1 MMIKWF
7 LDNSLEVALAYL
19 RGVALLLPLAAL
31 VCFVASIWARE
42 DGAWWRL
49 LVTGGLLAFIGA
61 GAGIISFYLYGN
73 EDWRPK
79 RGDADG

>member
-1 MMIKWF
+1 VIKWF

-19 RGVALLLPLAAL
+19 RVLTLTLPLAAL
-31 VCFVASIWARE
+31 ACFVASIWARE

-61 GAGIISFYLYGN
+61 CAGVMSFYLYGN

-79 RGDADG
+79 RGDAER